1 MVKEVIT
8 TKNAPGEIKYILN
21 ENARKTDT
29 EKASAAFMNPK
40 VVEKVRNFHKSFPEY
55 KVTPLHSLDKLSKQL
70 DVSHIW
76 VKDESYRFGLNAF
89 KVLGGSYA
97 VGKYL
102 AEKLNVDISEL
113 SFEKLRSNEVKEKL
127 GSITFVT
134 ATDGNHGRG
143 IAWAANQLGQKSV
156 VLMPKGSSEIRL
168 NNIQKEGAE
177 AYITDLNYDDTVR
190 LASQNAEENGWVLVQ
205 DTAWDGYEKIPTW
218 IMQGYGTLLDEA
230 VEQIAEAGQ
239 DRPTHVFL
247 QAGVGSF
254 AGSMLGY
261 LVEKFGEERPIT
273 VIVEPDK
280 ADCLYQSINVGD
292 GKPHSVTGALNT
304 IMAGLACGEPS
315 TTSWGVLKDYAEIF
329 VSCPDHVAARGMRI
343 LANPLGSDPQI
354 VSGESGA
361 VGMGLVSLM
370 ADHVAL
376 NEMKETLNLNKNSK
390 ILIISTEGDTDPDHY
405 RKVVWDG
412 AYPSE

>member
-1 MVKEVIT
+1 MANLTEIK
-8 TKNAPGEIKYILN
+8 PEIKYVVN
-21 ENARKTDT
+21 ENARKTDL
-29 EKASAAFMNPK
+29 EKASAEFMNRE

-55 KVTPLHSLDKLSKQL
+55 KVTPLHSLDKLSKKL
-70 DVSHIW
+70 GVSNIW

-102 AEKLNVDISEL
+102 AEKLILDISEL
-113 SFEKLRSNEVKEKL
+113 SFEKLQSKEVKEKL
-127 GSITFVT
+127 GDITFVT

-156 VLMPKGSSEIRL
+156 VYMPKGSSEIRL
-168 NNIQKEGAE
+168 NNIRKEGSE
-177 AYITDLNYDDTVR
+177 ASITDLNYDDTVR
-190 LASQNAEENGWVLVQ
+190 LASQKAKENGWVLVQ
-205 DTAWDGYEKIPTW
+205 DTAWDGYEEIPAW
-218 IMQGYGTLLDEA
+218 IMQGYGTILDEA
-230 VEQIAEAGQ
+230 MDQIDEAGD
-239 DRPTHVFL
+239 DRPTHIFL

-261 LVEKFGEERPIT
+261 LAGKFGDERPIT

-280 ADCLYQSINVGD
+280 AACLYKSITIGD

-315 TTSWGVLKDYAEIF
+315 TTSWGILKDYAEIF
-329 VSCPDHVAARGMRI
+329 VSCPDFVAARGMRI
-343 LANPLGSDPQI
+343 LANPLGCDPHV

-361 VGMGLVSLM
+361 AVGVGLVSLLAEDM
-370 ADHVAL
+370 KKAL
-376 NEMKETLNLNKNSK
+376 KLDRDSK

-412 AYPSE
+412 AYPSV

>member
-1 MVKEVIT
+1 MANLTNIKSEIQYFINDNT
-8 TKNAPGEIKYILN
+8 IKKNS
-21 ENARKTDT
+21 
-29 EKASAAFMNPK
+29 EKASAAFMNRE

-55 KVTPLHSLDKLSKQL
+55 KVTPLHSLDELSKQFG
-70 DVSHIW
+70 VRNIW

-102 AEKLNVDISEL
+102 AERLNVDISEL
-113 SFEKLRSNEVKEKL
+113 SFEKLRSKEVKEEL
-127 GSITFVT
+127 GDITFVT

-156 VLMPKGSSEIRL
+156 VYMPKGSSEIRL
-168 NNIQKEGAE
+168 TNIRKEGAE
-177 AYITDLNYDDTVR
+177 ASITDLNYDDTVR
-190 LASQNAEENGWVLVQ
+190 LASQKARENGWVLVQ
-205 DTAWDGYEKIPTW
+205 DTAWDGYEEIPAW
-218 IMQGYGTLLDEA
+218 IMQGYLTIIDEA
-230 VEQIAEAGQ
+230 MEQIAEIEDG
-239 DRPTHVFL
+239 PTHVFL

-261 LVEKFGEERPIT
+261 LVEKFGEERPMTI
-273 VIVEPDK
+273 ILEPDK
-280 ADCLYQSINVGD
+280 ADCLYQSMRVGD
-292 GKPHSVTGALNT
+292 GKPHSVTGALDT

-315 TTSWGVLKDYAEIF
+315 KTSWGILKDYAQNF
-329 VSCPDHVAARGMRI
+329 VSCPDYAASRGMRI
-343 LANPLGSDPQI
+343 LANPLGCDPRI

-361 VGMGLVSLM
+361 AVGIGLVSLVVENSRLI
-370 ADHVAL
+370 D
-376 NEMKETLNLNKNSK
+376 MKNALNLNQDSK

-412 AYPSE
+412 AYPSV

>member
-1 MVKEVIT
+1 MK
-8 TKNAPGEIKYILN
+8 ALAQIKYMVN

-29 EKASAAFMNPK
+29 EKASVKFINSEVA
-40 VVEKVRNFHKSFPEY
+40 EKVRNFHKSFPEY
-55 KVTPLHSLDKLSKQL
+55 KVTPLHSLDQLSKQL
-70 DVSHIW
+70 GVSNIW

-113 SFEKLRSNEVKEKL
+113 SFEKLRSKEVKDKL
-127 GSITFVT
+127 GDITFVT

-143 IAWAANQLGQKSV
+143 IAWSANELGQKSV
-156 VLMPKGSSEIRL
+156 VYMPKGSSEIRL
-168 NNIQKEGAE
+168 NNIRKEGAE
-177 AYITDLNYDDTVR
+177 ASITDLNYDDTVR
-190 LASQNAEENGWVLVQ
+190 LASQKAEENGWVLVQ

-218 IMQGYGTLLDEA
+218 IMQGYGTILDEA
-230 VEQIAEAGQ
+230 VEQITEVGVE
-239 DRPTHVFL
+239 RPTHVFL

-261 LVEKFGEERPIT
+261 LVGKFGDERPIT
-273 VIVEPDK
+273 VIVEPDN
-280 ADCLYQSINVGD
+280 AACLFKSMNIGD
-292 GKPHSVTGALNT
+292 GQPHSVTGALNT

-315 TTSWGVLKDYAEIF
+315 TTSWGVLKDYAEAF
-329 VSCPDHVAARGMRI
+329 VSCPDYVAARGMRI
-343 LANPLGSDPQI
+343 LANPLGSDPHI
-354 VSGESGA
+354 ISGESGA
-361 VGMGLVSLM
+361 VGMGLVSLLSDKIM
-370 ADHVAL
+370 L
-376 NEMKETLNLNKNSK
+376 NDMKEALNLNQDSK

-412 AYPSE
+412 AYPSI

>member
-1 MVKEVIT
+1 MGNLT
-8 TKNAPGEIKYILN
+8 EIKYIAN
-21 ENARKTDT
+21 ETARKTDT
-29 EKASAAFMNPK
+29 EKASVEFINSE

-55 KVTPLHSLDKLSKQL
+55 KVTPLHSLDELSKQFV
-70 DVSHIW
+70 VSNIW

-143 IAWAANQLGQKSV
+143 IAWASNQLGQKSV
-156 VLMPKGSSEIRL
+156 VYMPKGSSEIRL
-168 NNIQKEGAE
+168 NNIRKEGAE
-177 AYITDLNYDDTVR
+177 ASITDLNYDDTVR
-190 LASQNAEENGWVLVQ
+190 LASQKAEENGWVLVQ

-218 IMQGYGTLLDEA
+218 IMQGYGTIMDEA
-230 VEQIAEAGQ
+230 MEQIAEAGVE
-239 DRPTHVFL
+239 RPTHVFL

-254 AGSMLGY
+254 AASMLGY
-261 LVEKFGEERPIT
+261 LVEKYGEERPIT
-273 VIVEPDK
+273 GIVESDK
-280 ADCLYQSINVGD
+280 AACLYKSMNIDD
-292 GKPHSVTGALNT
+292 GEPHSVTGDLNT

-329 VSCPDHVAARGMRI
+329 GACPDYVAARGMRI
-343 LANPLGSDPQI
+343 LANPLGYDPHI
-354 VSGESGA
+354 ISGESGA
-361 VGMGLVSLM
+361 VGMGLVSLLAENIM
-370 ADHVAL
+370 L
-376 NEMKETLNLNKNSK
+376 NDMKESLKLNQDSK
-390 ILIISTEGDTDPDHY
+390 ILIISTEGDTDPDNY
-405 RKVVWDG
+405 RKVLWDG
-412 AYPSE
+412 AYPSVYFI

>member
-1 MVKEVIT
+1 MGNLTEVKT
-8 TKNAPGEIKYILN
+8 EIKYIVN
-21 ENARKTDT
+21 ENTRKTDI
-29 EKASAAFMNPK
+29 EKASAGFINRE

-55 KVTPLHSLDKLSKQL
+55 EVTPLQRLDELSKQL
-70 DVSHIW
+70 GVSNIW

-113 SFEKLRSNEVKEKL
+113 SFEKLRSKEVKEKL
-127 GSITFVT
+127 GDITFVT

-143 IAWAANQLGQKSV
+143 LAWAVNRLGQKSV
-156 VLMPKGSSEIRL
+156 VYMPKGSSEIRL
-168 NNIQKEGAE
+168 NNIRKEGSE
-177 AYITDLNYDDTVR
+177 ASITDLNYDDTVR
-190 LASQNAEENGWVLVQ
+190 LASQKAKENGWVLVQ

-218 IMQGYGTLLDEA
+218 IMQGYGTILDEA
-230 VEQIAEAGQ
+230 MEQIVEAGV

-261 LVEKFGEERPIT
+261 LVEKFGDERPIT

-280 ADCLYQSINVGD
+280 AACLYKSMNVGD
-292 GKPHSVTGALNT
+292 GEPHSVTGSLNT

-315 TTSWGVLKDYAEIF
+315 TSSWGILKDYAEVF
-329 VSCPDHVAARGMRI
+329 VSCPDYVAARGMRI
-343 LANPLGSDPQI
+343 LANPLGFDPHI
-354 VSGESGA
+354 ISGESGA
-361 VGMGLVSLM
+361 VGMGLVSLLDENRKLKDM
-370 ADHVAL
+370 KNTLKL
-376 NEMKETLNLNKNSK
+376 NQDSK
-390 ILIISTEGDTDPDHY
+390 ILIISTEGDTDPNHY

-412 AYPSE
+412 AYPSIL